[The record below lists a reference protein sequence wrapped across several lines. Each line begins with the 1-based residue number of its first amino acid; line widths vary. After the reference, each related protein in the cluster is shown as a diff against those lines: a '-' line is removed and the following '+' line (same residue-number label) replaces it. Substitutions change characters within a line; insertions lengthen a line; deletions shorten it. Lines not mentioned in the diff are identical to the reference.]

1 MLRGNS
7 MRIGIVGERR
17 YLAQEMP
24 SAVARA
30 FEARGIGV
38 DVICPHAIQFYPDV
52 GVVHGEGGR
61 EYALNHYDV
70 IVSRTRNALGLAILA
85 FAEVAGIPAI
95 NTHAA
100 TQRVRNKAKMAI
112 RLHQAGIHCAPTVLA
127 SDAGALADLTDHW
140 FPLILKAT
148 YGDPR

>member
-1 MLRGNS
+1 MRSSVEVLLHVLCVNCNLSLSLPNLQLVLRVDS
-7 MRIGIVGERR
+7 MRIGIVVEQR

-24 SAVARA
+24 GAVARA

-38 DVICPHAIQFYPDV
+38 DVICPHAIQFDPDAGIV
-52 GVVHGEGGR
+52 RAEGGR
-61 EYALNHYDV
+61 EYALSHYDV

-85 FAEVAGIPAI
+85 FAEVAGVPAI

-112 RLHQAGIHCAPTVLA
+112 RLHQA
-127 SDAGALADLTDHW
+127 
-140 FPLILKAT
+140 
-148 YGDPR
+148 